1 LAFSAKAFILTFGEA
16 VGHRLMSKMVG
27 LMNLQVSGDREVLNT
42 AKSKIIIPLDFPTM
56 AEALACVET
65 LREHVGL
72 FKVGLELFTSVGPK
86 ILDELKK
93 LEVEVFLD
101 LKFHDIPNTV
111 AGAVRSTASH
121 GVMMLNV
128 HATGGGA
135 MLKAA
140 VDANKEAAAAARVR
154 QPKLLA
160 VTLLTS
166 MDDGVLKNDLGWD
179 EKAVELVPRL
189 ALLAKKVGVDG
200 VVASAQESAL
210 IRKACGP
217 DFLIVTPGIRPA
229 WSETGDQSRITTPT
243 QAMKSG
249 SDYIVVGRPI
259 TQAKSPTDAAKRLI
273 EEMEQAL

>member
-1 LAFSAKAFILTFGEA
+1 MTVWRGSWASPYF
-16 VGHRLMSKMVG
+16 KMVS
-27 LMNLQVSGDREVLNT
+27 LMNPQVSSDPSKQVLNT

-65 LREHVGL
+65 LRAHVGL
-72 FKVGLELFTSVGPK
+72 FKVGMELFSSVGPK

-111 AGAVRSTASH
+111 SGAVRAISAR

-128 HATGGGA
+128 HATGGSA

-140 VDANKEAAAAARVR
+140 VDGNREAATAAGVR

-166 MDDGVLKNDLGWD
+166 MDDNVLKNDLGWD

-200 VVASAQESAL
+200 VVASAQETTL

-229 WSETGDQSRITTPT
+229 WSETGDQSRITTPA

-249 SDYIVVGRPI
+249 SDYIVIGRPI
-259 TQAKSPTDAAKRLI
+259 TQAKDPADAAKRVV
-273 EEMEQAL
+273 EEMEEAI